1 MAKATKEKPEVQND
15 LFVAPPIKEKS
26 AIQKVDDIK
35 KGVGDLAI
43 RMAAINI
50 KTDDDYKAA
59 VALGVE
65 GGDTLKQLDKEE
77 DAILGTYETFV
88 KKVKSLF
95 KAIAGPIKTGQDQT
109 RSKCREWNIK
119 QDQKR
124 QMEIAK
130 LAEKKAKEEAKIP
143 IAETATAQVASQ
155 TKADNIQAKIED
167 LANTKE
173 KETRRK
179 RVVTIVDEKLIPRE
193 FLSVDMVKLNAVKGA
208 VGTEIPVIAGVS
220 IADELDVTFR

>member
-1 MAKATKEKPEVQND
+1 
-15 LFVAPPIKEKS
+15 
-26 AIQKVDDIK
+26 
-35 KGVGDLAI
+35 
-43 RMAAINI
+43 
-50 KTDDDYKAA
+50 
-59 VALGVE
+59 
-65 GGDTLKQLDKEE
+65 
-77 DAILGTYETFV
+77 
-88 KKVKSLF
+88 
-95 KAIAGPIKTGQDQT
+95 
-109 RSKCREWNIK
+109 
-119 QDQKR
+119 
-124 QMEIAK
+124 MEIAK

-179 RVVTIVDEKLIPRE
+179 RVVTVVDEKLIPRE

-208 VGTEIPVIAGVS
+208 VGTEIPVIAGVT